1 MATVGAMI
9 VHDNGCFD
17 KKSYRTYHLE
27 AKDEYAQMRET
38 LSRRVESFSKNSPP
52 DLWIID
58 GGATLLKL
66 AIDILESNGVFID
79 AIAISKEKI
88 DAKSHRAK
96 GKADDIIHTKT
107 GMFKLKNSDK
117 RLQWTQ
123 NLRDEA
129 HRAAITFHKKT
140 KLKLDK
146 ESKLL
151 SIKGIS
157 QAKIVKLLN
166 HYGTFEEL
174 KNVSVEDISEIL
186 SNKDANIIKNFYN

>member
-1 MATVGAMI
+1 
-9 VHDNGCFD
+9 
-17 KKSYRTYHLE
+17 
-27 AKDEYAQMRET
+27 
-38 LSRRVESFSKNSPP
+38 
-52 DLWIID
+52 
-58 GGATLLKL
+58 
-66 AIDILESNGVFID
+66 
-79 AIAISKEKI
+79 
-88 DAKSHRAK
+88 
-96 GKADDIIHTKT
+96 
-107 GMFKLKNSDK
+107 MFKLKNSDK